1 MIFFLK
7 FSKIMHY
14 QLIVLILLIF
24 LCDMVWAIQILK
36 FKKKG
41 NCKQDFETPNDFSWK
56 NDEYQVCTTHQDLPS
71 LFWLFFHMTLFE
83 QFEF

>member
-41 NCKQDFETPNDFSWK
+41 NCKQDFETPNDFS
-56 NDEYQVCTTHQDLPS
+56 
-71 LFWLFFHMTLFE
+71 
-83 QFEF
+83 